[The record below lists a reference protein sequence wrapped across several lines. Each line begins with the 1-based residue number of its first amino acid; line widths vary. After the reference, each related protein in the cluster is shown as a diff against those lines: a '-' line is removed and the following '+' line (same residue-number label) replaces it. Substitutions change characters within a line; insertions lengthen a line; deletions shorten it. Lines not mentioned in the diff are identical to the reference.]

1 MLSANNPPPLHLTN
15 GRNQY
20 EGRVEVF
27 HNGKWGTVCDDDWDV
42 VDARYKCLRFKFS
55 KLSTFM

>member
-27 HNGKWGTVCDDDWDV
+27 HNGKWGTVCDDDWELVWDV

-55 KLSTFM
+55 